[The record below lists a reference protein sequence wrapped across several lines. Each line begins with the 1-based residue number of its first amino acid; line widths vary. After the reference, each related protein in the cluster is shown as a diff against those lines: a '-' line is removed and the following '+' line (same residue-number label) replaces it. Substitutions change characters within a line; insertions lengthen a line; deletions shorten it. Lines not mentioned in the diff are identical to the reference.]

1 MSDIGEILKQARIKN
16 GYSIEDINRHTK
28 IRYHIIQ
35 AIEEG
40 NYSILPP
47 VYMKSFISDYME
59 FLGLNDNIEEVI
71 SELFPK
77 DKKEILASESYHNL
91 EKENNKEYNYN
102 EIFSKK
108 RRKKDFFNKTSISM
122 YMLYLSILLI
132 IVAVLYFA
140 FFRDNDEKDTENIA
154 SQVESTQ
161 VIADEALIEKV
172 ETYNDSMSIRV
183 YAKDTA
189 WIRLSNDVGIQRQMV
204 LFPGNEIQMS
214 AWEFCTFSSDR
225 ADYIDVYRNGE
236 LLPKLNNQ
244 GSAVRNIKI
253 TRTDIVS
260 PTSVYADSTI
270 KMRRAIKK
278 KKEEKKEKPYILQ
291 PSVIN
296 P

>member
-1 MSDIGEILKQARIKN
+1 MSEIGEILKQARIKN

-35 AIEEG
+35 AIEDG
-40 NYSILPP
+40 NYSLLPP

-77 DKKEILASESYHNL
+77 DKKQILASESYHNL
-91 EKENNKEYNYN
+91 EKESNKEYNYN

-122 YMLYLSILLI
+122 YALYLSILLI

-140 FFRDNDEKDTENIA
+140 FFRDKDETDTENIP
-154 SQVESTQ
+154 SPTESTQ

-172 ETYNDSMSIRV
+172 DTYNDSMSIKI
-183 YAKDTA
+183 YAKDTV
-189 WIRLSNDVGIQRQMV
+189 WIRLSNDAGSQRQTI
-204 LFPGNEIQMS
+204 LYPGNEVQMK
-214 AWEFCTFSSDR
+214 AWEFFTFSSDR
-225 ADYIDVYRNGE
+225 ADKIDVYRNDE

-270 KMRRAIKK
+270 KKRKAIKK
-278 KKEEKKEKPYILQ
+278 KKEEEKEKPYILQ
-291 PSVIN
+291 PSIIN
-296 P
+296 R

>member
-1 MSDIGEILKQARIKN
+1 MSEIGEILKQARIKN

-28 IRYHIIQ
+28 IRHHIIQ
-35 AIEEG
+35 AIEDG
-40 NYSILPP
+40 NYSLLPP

-77 DKKEILASESYHNL
+77 DKKQILASESYHNL
-91 EKENNKEYNYN
+91 EKESNKEYNYN

-122 YMLYLSILLI
+122 YALYLSILLI

-140 FFRDNDEKDTENIA
+140 FFRDKDETDTENIP
-154 SQVESTQ
+154 SPTESTQ

-172 ETYNDSMSIRV
+172 DTYNDSMSIKI
-183 YAKDTA
+183 YAKDTV
-189 WIRLSNDVGIQRQMV
+189 WIRLSNDAGSQRQTI
-204 LFPGNEIQMS
+204 LYPGNEVQMK
-214 AWEFCTFSSDR
+214 AWEFFTFSSDR
-225 ADYIDVYRNGE
+225 ADKIDVYRNDE

-270 KMRRAIKK
+270 KKRKAIKK
-278 KKEEKKEKPYILQ
+278 KKEEEKEKPYILQ
-291 PSVIN
+291 PSIIN
-296 P
+296 R

>member
-1 MSDIGEILKQARIKN
+1 
-16 GYSIEDINRHTK
+16 
-28 IRYHIIQ
+28 
-35 AIEEG
+35 
-40 NYSILPP
+40 
-47 VYMKSFISDYME
+47 
-59 FLGLNDNIEEVI
+59 
-71 SELFPK
+71 
-77 DKKEILASESYHNL
+77 
-91 EKENNKEYNYN
+91 
-102 EIFSKK
+102 
-108 RRKKDFFNKTSISM
+108 M

-225 ADYIDVYRNGE
+225 ADHIDVYRNGE

-270 KMRRAIKK
+270 KKRRAIKK

>member
-214 AWEFCTFSSDR
+214 AWEFFTFSSDR
-225 ADYIDVYRNGE
+225 ADHIDVYRNGE

-270 KMRRAIKK
+270 KKRRAIKK

>member
-28 IRYHIIQ
+28 IRFHIIQ
-35 AIEEG
+35 AIEDG

-140 FFRDNDEKDTENIA
+140 FFRENDEKDTENIA

-183 YAKDTA
+183 YAKDTV
-189 WIRLSNDVGIQRQMV
+189 WIRLSNDVGNQRQLV

-214 AWEFCTFSSDR
+214 AWEFFTFSSDR
-225 ADYIDVYRNGE
+225 ADHIDVYRNGE

-270 KMRRAIKK
+270 KKRKAIKK

>member
-16 GYSIEDINRHTK
+16 SYSIDDINRHTK

-35 AIEEG
+35 AIEDG
-40 NYSILPP
+40 NYKILPP

-91 EKENNKEYNYN
+91 EKANSKEYNYN
-102 EIFSKK
+102 EIFSQK
-108 RRKKDFFNKTSISM
+108 RHKKDFFNKTSISM

-140 FFRDNDEKDTENIA
+140 FFRESDEKDTENIA

-161 VIADEALIEKV
+161 VIADEALIEK
-172 ETYNDSMSIRV
+172 EDTYNDSMSIKV
-183 YAKDTA
+183 YAKDTV
-189 WIRLSNDVGIQRQMV
+189 WIRLSNDAGNQRQIVMY
-204 LFPGNEIQMS
+204 PGNEIQMS
-214 AWEFCTFSSDR
+214 AWEFFTFSSDR
-225 ADYIDVYRNGE
+225 ADKIEVYRNGE

-260 PTSVYADSTI
+260 PTSVYSDSTI
-270 KMRRAIKK
+270 KKRKAVK
-278 KKEEKKEKPYILQ
+278 KKEEKEEKPYILQ
-291 PSVIN
+291 PSIISR
-296 P
+296 